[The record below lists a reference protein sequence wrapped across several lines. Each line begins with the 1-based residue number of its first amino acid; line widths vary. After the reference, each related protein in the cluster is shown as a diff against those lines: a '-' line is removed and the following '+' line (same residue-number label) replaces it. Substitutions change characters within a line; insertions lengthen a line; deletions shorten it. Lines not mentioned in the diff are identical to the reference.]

1 MISNLYTA
9 KERDGLFLLKKFSL
23 RFIFV
28 YITIYRLE
36 SEVHKFCHYLRQ

>member
-1 MISNLYTA
+1 MKSNLYTA

-28 YITIYRLE
+28 F
-36 SEVHKFCHYLRQ
+36 V